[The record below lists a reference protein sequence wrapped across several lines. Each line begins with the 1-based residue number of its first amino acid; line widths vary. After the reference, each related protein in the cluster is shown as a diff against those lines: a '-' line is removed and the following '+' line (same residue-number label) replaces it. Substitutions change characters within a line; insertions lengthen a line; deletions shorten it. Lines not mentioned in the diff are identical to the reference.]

1 MYKVRTYITLAAVI
15 ALASC
20 SSNDAP
26 EVVDTPDV
34 PISLSCS
41 LVMQTRAY
49 ATTQATQIAHGRTIS
64 VWCDEHV
71 DKTDAT
77 NHATDV
83 ADYVKAWQ
91 LTVDNSTTSGTLTSA
106 NTYIYP
112 KTGNNVDFYALHGNF
127 NNAVTEGT
135 ATWATFTSSLTHTVR
150 TNQTGVAATAPED
163 YADGYEQSDL
173 LYAVKHNIA
182 KTKTTQLLQFKHLMS
197 KIEVY
202 LSCGTGITQADIQH
216 ANLKVEIINTKLT
229 ANLTLSK
236 AAPMSSTITAA
247 GTVNPTTLNA
257 ISTKQQTSNTEMVTV
272 PDPVNPGSTTSVNAY
287 AFAEAIIVPQQFDTN
302 YDGTGTGMSLIR
314 LTMGDNSERTTT
326 PATYN
331 FQPGKRYVF
340 YVTVNQR
347 GITITGEITDW
358 AAGTTSDVV
367 AM

>member
-41 LVMQTRAY
+41 LAMQTRAY

-77 NHATDV
+77 NHATDI

-112 KTGNNVDFYALHGNF
+112 KTGNNVDFFALHGNF

-135 ATWATFTSSLTHTVR
+135 TTWATFTSSLTHTVR

-197 KIEVY
+197 KIEIN
-202 LSCGTGITQADIQH
+202 LICGSGMTA
-216 ANLKVEIINTKLT
+216 ANLTSATVQILNTKLV
-229 ANLTLSK
+229 ANLSLSKSDITLS
-236 AAPMSSTITAA
+236 TVTAA
-247 GTVNPTTLNA
+247 GTIDGTTKNA
-257 ISTKQQTSNTEMVTV
+257 IGTKMQTGDETVTV
-272 PDPVNPGSTTSVNAY
+272 PDPANPGSNTTAHAY
-287 AFAEAIIVPQQFDTN
+287 AFAEAIIVPQKFDTN
-302 YDGTGTGMSLIR
+302 YDGTGTGLELIQVTLSDSSKR
-314 LTMGDNSERTTT
+314 KTK
-326 PATYN
+326 PATYV
-331 FQPGKRYVF
+331 FEPGKRYVF
-340 YVTVNQR
+340 NLTVNAQDLELS
-347 GITITGEITDW
+347 TQITDW
-358 AAGTTSDVV
+358 DKDTLNPIDIPAL
-367 AM
+367 